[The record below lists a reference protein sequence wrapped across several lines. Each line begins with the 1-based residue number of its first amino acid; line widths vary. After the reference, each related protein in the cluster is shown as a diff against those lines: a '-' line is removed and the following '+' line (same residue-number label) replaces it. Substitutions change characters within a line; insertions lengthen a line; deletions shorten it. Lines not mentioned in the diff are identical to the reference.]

1 MAIMAATALSD
12 RDHGAREIAGVL
24 AHKLCTSVEIVHVTS
39 NDAEAPQRCL
49 DSAAHEVRRFGVL
62 ATWAVLHGEPAAML
76 AEHARRTEPQLVILG
91 GAEHD
96 CDATF
101 GAVTRSLV
109 ARLTTPI
116 LSVRNA
122 AALMNALMG
131 ARPLQIIV
139 ATRHFAKADSLLA
152 SNLEL
157 LGNDVRCEHEVL
169 AIADSVA
176 RRRFKQIV
184 EGNVHVTSCDL
195 VLIDREALTGSLDDI
210 IVGGCDAVLVAGSS
224 TASRSRR
231 ITPDNEQNMESFS

>member
-1 MAIMAATALSD
+1 MAIMVATALSD
-12 RDHGAREIAGVL
+12 RDHGAREVAGVL
-24 AHKLCTSVEIVHVTS
+24 AHKLCTRVDLVHVASSDVGALQTT
-39 NDAEAPQRCL
+39 L
-49 DSAAHEVRRFGVL
+49 DFVAHEVSRFGVH
-62 ATWAVLHGEPAAML
+62 ASWAVLRGEPAAML
-76 AEHARRTEPQLVILG
+76 AEHARRTEPQLVILV

-96 CDATF
+96 QDATF

-109 ARLTTPI
+109 TRLQAPL

-122 AALMNALMG
+122 GALMNALMG
-131 ARPLQIIV
+131 ARPLQVIV

-169 AIADSVA
+169 AIADSMA

-184 EGNVHVTSCDL
+184 EGTQHVAACDL
-195 VLIDREALTGSLDDI
+195 VLIDRDALTGALDDI
-210 IVGGCDAVLVAGSS
+210 IVGGCDAMLVAGSS